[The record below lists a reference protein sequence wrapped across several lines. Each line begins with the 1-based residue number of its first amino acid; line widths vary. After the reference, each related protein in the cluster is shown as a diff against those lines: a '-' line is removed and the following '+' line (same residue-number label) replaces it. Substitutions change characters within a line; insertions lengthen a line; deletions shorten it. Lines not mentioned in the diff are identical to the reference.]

1 MLVVYGLIALAL
13 VSILYLF
20 VSIGGI
26 LWPGGP
32 QLQPEAARNLS
43 IALVVVGL
51 LLCGLIFGSVAQSIS
66 VLPPP
71 EIGGGEGPED
81 TTDATRTAQAT
92 GTAASVVSTSDAT
105 EIAQATPSG
114 PNATRSAAS
123 IEPTLIQVIPTLT
136 TEANATDGPTLPGSP
151 VPIQPIATLTPE
163 ATSTPEPASPTP
175 TSTPAA
181 LPLDPRA
188 LIDTVLRSVIEQ
200 ANDAEVAAILSGDE
214 SAVDPLWSGQAR
226 DRVVE
231 NVRRVRSRF
240 VEVTEVSWT
249 PSGEG
254 IRLLSSATTTATY
267 TTSETWTFV
276 GTINQR
282 CPNGSQMIR
291 RYVETYPSEQYLL
304 QLQAGAYTVA
314 EWQLGRPIIDESRTF
329 CR

>member
-1 MLVVYGLIALAL
+1 M
-13 VSILYLF
+13 
-20 VSIGGI
+20 
-26 LWPGGP
+26 
-32 QLQPEAARNLS
+32 
-43 IALVVVGL
+43 
-51 LLCGLIFGSVAQSIS
+51 
-66 VLPPP
+66 
-71 EIGGGEGPED
+71 
-81 TTDATRTAQAT
+81 
-92 GTAASVVSTSDAT
+92 STSDAT
-105 EIAQATPSG
+105 EIARATPSG
-114 PNATRSAAS
+114 PNATRSSAS

-136 TEANATDGPTLPGSP
+136 TEANATAGPTLPGSP
-151 VPIQPIATLTPE
+151 VPIQPIATLIPE

-188 LIDTVLRSVIEQ
+188 LIDT
-200 ANDAEVAAILSGDE
+200 
-214 SAVDPLWSGQAR
+214 
-226 DRVVE
+226 RVH
-231 NVRRVRSRF
+231 SRF
-240 VEVTEVSWT
+240 IEVTEVSWT

-314 EWQLGRPIIDESRTF
+314 EWQLGRAIIDESHTS

>member
-1 MLVVYGLIALAL
+1 MMVVYGLIALAL
-13 VSILYLF
+13 VSVLYLF

-51 LLCGLIFGSVAQSIS
+51 LLCGLIVSSAVQSIT
-66 VLPPP
+66 VPLPP
-71 EIGGGEGPED
+71 EIGGGERPGD
-81 TTDATRTAQAT
+81 TTDATRIAQAT
-92 GTAASVVSTSDAT
+92 GTAAPRVSTGDVT
-105 EIAQATPSG
+105 EIVEATLSG
-114 PNATRSAAS
+114 PSATRSAAS
-123 IEPTLIQVIPTLT
+123 IEPTLTQVIP
-136 TEANATDGPTLPGSP
+136 
-151 VPIQPIATLTPE
+151 TLTPE

-188 LIDTVLRSVIEQ
+188 LIDTVLRRVIEQ
-200 ANDAEVAAILSGDE
+200 ANAAEVAAILSGDE
-214 SAVDPLWSGQAR
+214 SALDPLWSGQAR

-249 PSGEG
+249 LSGEG

-267 TTSETWTFV
+267 TTSETWNFV
-276 GTINQR
+276 GTIDQR

-304 QLQAGAYTVA
+304 RLQAGAYTVA
-314 EWQLGRPIIDESRTF
+314 EWQLGRAIIDESRTI
-329 CR
+329 CP